1 MNDKN
6 NEKETSEYYMNCH
19 HRKDI
24 FGKLVGNN
32 VWHKWNCYMATFR
45 GNKRK
50 N

>member
-32 VWHKWNCYMATFR
+32 DRLPQGLLDFSPR
-45 GNKRK
+45 GSKFK
-50 N
+50 I